1 MKQEWVCGRSWQ
13 RACVSSYTHSL
24 AHSLT
29 RPTDE
34 TYERLFL
41 LVFPSFASYEETCE
55 LIGKRFYEAGTN
67 IIQQERVVKFLS
79 RWIKM
84 LPLDFAEN
92 TEPNKFINTF
102 LANITD
108 SHQNASAFL
117 SKLLSSPVSLSLSLS
132 LSHPL
137 STALTICRH

>member
-1 MKQEWVCGRSWQ
+1 
-13 RACVSSYTHSL
+13 
-24 AHSLT
+24 
-29 RPTDE
+29 
-34 TYERLFL
+34 
-41 LVFPSFASYEETCE
+41 
-55 LIGKRFYEAGTN
+55 
-67 IIQQERVVKFLS
+67 
-79 RWIKM
+79 M

-117 SKLLSSPVSLSLSLS
+117 SKLLSSPVSLSLSPS
-132 LSHPL
+132 LSHPR